1 MFEPPPPDRYAV
13 ATLSGLLLNNLSTAL
28 FMMNY
33 TAVLPPT
40 DALCVRVGVSSA
52 YTG

>member
-1 MFEPPPPDRYAV
+1 MATV
-13 ATLSGLLLNNLSTAL
+13 AGLVLNNLSTLL
-28 FMMNY
+28 FLANY

-40 DALCVRVGVSSA
+40 DALCVRIGVSSS